1 MLVGIP
7 SRAHQQKRTCK
18 WSRQLTIFLEHV
30 CNMFNLDLVSI
41 RNFPKLNTSFV
52 TEWKNGIVCPIH
64 TPNCAKTSQNTTQ
77 WICIGSLYKA
87 TQPFKCKNVCQNEN
101 HPYLIVLFFYHK
113 SAQIHNKHQ
122 KWIKKIMP
130 KSKKTM
136 IWNKLFTNGKG
147 FERCKNINKQYT
159 WKNPAGLKTDPHFA
173 HLGSQITHE
182 NTIICNVLRV
192 FFNVECVKKWH
203 SKQNHSGCGFPP
215 HNHDIHTS
223 DIVHTLCPMVCQKH
237 LYAFRPLC
245 CLCHRHA
252 KGKHMLAEWDWSQFF
267 LLCVVTNWSKIAW
280 FNEGVN
286 NHQHRPS
293 FKDRIVSFTLH
304 HHHPPNI
311 KTQQP
316 TTNPQPSQ

>member
-122 KWIKKIMP
+122 KWIKKLCQNP
-130 KSKKTM
+130 KKQWYEINCLPTGKVSKDAKTS
-136 IWNKLFTNGKG
+136 ISSIHEKI
-147 FERCKNINKQYT
+147 RPD
-159 WKNPAGLKTDPHFA
+159 WKPTPTLLTLAAKSHMKT
-173 HLGSQITHE
+173 
-182 NTIICNVLRV
+182 R
-192 FFNVECVKKWH
+192 
-203 SKQNHSGCGFPP
+203 
-215 HNHDIHTS
+215 
-223 DIVHTLCPMVCQKH
+223 
-237 LYAFRPLC
+237 
-245 CLCHRHA
+245 
-252 KGKHMLAEWDWSQFF
+252 
-267 LLCVVTNWSKIAW
+267 
-280 FNEGVN
+280 
-286 NHQHRPS
+286 
-293 FKDRIVSFTLH
+293 
-304 HHHPPNI
+304 
-311 KTQQP
+311 
-316 TTNPQPSQ
+316 